1 MVDKNGT
8 MFVFIMV
15 LPKNIHQFSED
26 KMDINF
32 LCQKSFLFDFFVN
45 CTR

>member
-15 LPKNIHQFSED
+15 LPKNIHHFSED
-26 KMDINF
+26 KRDINF
-32 LCQKSFLFDFFVN
+32 LFEKSFAIFF
-45 CTR
+45 

>member
-32 LCQKSFLFDFFVN
+32 LFEFFLQFDFFFELH
-45 CTR
+45 